1 MDNITIIKNIAK
13 ESESFKNTLVKDCQ
27 LHATAQCNG
36 DYYFDEDI
44 DEWVGYMD
52 GNESKGRAVIGK
64 TRETKIITRIL
75 KMTGTT
81 DIPDFLT
88 FQGDC
93 RGLVIYMDESRMDEK
108 EKELCRDL
116 GLGMDFGGNY
126 SIIKN

>member
-1 MDNITIIKNIAK
+1 MNNITIIKRIAK
-13 ESESFKNTLVKDCQ
+13 ESESFKNTLAKDCQ
-27 LHATAQCNG
+27 THATAQCNG
-36 DYYFDEDI
+36 EYYFDEDTKF
-44 DEWVGYMD
+44 WTMP
-52 GNESKGRAVIGK
+52 IGK
-64 TRETKIITRIL
+64 TREAKIITRIL